1 MQMEHVV
8 TLFDI
13 LAWPITLIVIVFV
26 GIGRKQ
32 IQALIAMIQRVK
44 YKDVEINFSGTE
56 VAREI

>member
-8 TLFDI
+8 ALFDI

-32 IQALIAMIQRVK
+32 LQTLIAMIQMVK
-44 YKDVEINFSGTE
+44 VSGY
-56 VAREI
+56 VFG